1 MTATSKFGRV
11 DAENNVYVLE
21 LGSERQVGQYPN
33 VTPEEA
39 LAFFER
45 KFADLEAQVRILEQR
60 VKNKVDAANLGKQAT
75 KLADELV
82 SPSAVGDL
90 NNLRSRV
97 AALAPAIAELGAA
110 KAEANKEAVAE
121 ALATRIALAEAAEAI
136 ANQDA
141 SKTQWKQSGE
151 KMAKLFAD
159 WQAAQKSGA
168 KVSKTQAD
176 PIWKRFSFART
187 RFETAKRQ
195 YFASLDSTN
204 KAVRAK
210 KVEIVEA
217 AEKLA
222 AAGSDSMVEY
232 KKLLDS
238 WKSAGRTP
246 GKSDDALWA
255 RFKAAGDTI
264 YSARQATAA
273 VENVEQSENL
283 TKKLELLKQYST
295 IDPAAGLDEAK
306 KQLQELQKKWEK
318 IGRIPKD
325 KLREVEDK
333 LRAIENKVKT
343 AEQDHW
349 RKSDPASIDRSNSV
363 ISQLE
368 DSIKKLESE
377 LAAATTS
384 KNEKK
389 IKDATEALSARKTW
403 LETVRAAAN

>member
-1 MTATSKFGRV
+1 
-11 DAENNVYVLE
+11 
-21 LGSERQVGQYPN
+21 VGQYPN

-39 LAFFER
+39 LAFYER
-45 KFADLEAQVRILEQR
+45 KFADLDAQVRILEQR
-60 VKNKVDAANLGKQAT
+60 VKNKVDAANLGKQAA
-75 KLADELV
+75 KLTEDLTAAN
-82 SPSAVGDL
+82 AVGDL

-97 AALAPAIAELGAA
+97 SALAPAISELGAA
-110 KAEANKEAVAE
+110 KAEANKEAIAE
-121 ALATRIALAEAAEAI
+121 ALAARNALADAAEAI

-141 SKTQWKQSGE
+141 AKTQWKQSGE
-151 KMAKLFAD
+151 KMAKLFEE
-159 WQAAQKSGA
+159 WQASQKTGP
-168 KVSKTQAD
+168 KVSKALAD
-176 PIWKRFSFART
+176 PIWKRFSLART

-195 YFASLDSTN
+195 YFATLDSTN

-210 KVEIVEA
+210 KNEIVEA

-222 AAGSDSMVEY
+222 ASGSDSMVEY
-232 KKLLDS
+232 KKLLDA
-238 WKSAGRTP
+238 WKNAGRTP

-255 RFKAAGDTI
+255 KFKAAGDTI

-273 VENVEQSENL
+273 VENVEHGENL

-295 IDPAAGLDEAK
+295 IDPSKGLDEAK

-318 IGRIPKD
+318 IGRIPKE

-333 LRAIENKVKT
+333 LRAIENKVRT

-368 DSIKKLESE
+368 DSIKKLESD
-377 LAAATTS
+377 LSAATAS
-384 KNEKK
+384 KNDKK
-389 IKDATEALSARKTW
+389 IKEATEALAARKAW
-403 LETVRAAAN
+403 LETVKAAAN

>member
-176 PIWKRFSFART
+176 PIWKRFSLART

-283 TKKLELLKQYST
+283 TKKLELLNQYST